1 MDERLYR
8 TLVAVAVV
16 LTAAWV
22 GWSIYDGFLRQ
33 RAPGELAWHA
43 GNRYFEDG
51 DYAKA
56 LKAYEEALGE
66 NPDFVHALRG
76 RARALMQLERYEEAL
91 AAFDEAIRREPGFA
105 ATWANR
111 GILQDRMGRH
121 RAAIADYERALAL
134 DPTLNEGP
142 SWLTRFLRLQPERPP
157 GIGDR
162 ARYLRAQLA
171 LPPSQRLLRVPELD
185 AAQRPY
191 KK

>member
-8 TLVAVAVV
+8 TLVRVAVI
-16 LTAAWV
+16 LTVAWV
-22 GWSIYDGFLRQ
+22 GWSVYDSFLRD
-33 RAPGELAWHA
+33 RAPGELAYHA
-43 GNRYFEDG
+43 GNRHFEDG
-51 DYAKA
+51 RWEAA
-56 LKAYEEALGE
+56 LRAYDEALAA
-66 NPDFVHALRG
+66 NPDFIHALRG
-76 RARALMQLERYEEAL
+76 RARSLMQLGRHEEAL

-111 GILQDRMGRH
+111 GILHDRMGH
-121 RAAIADYERALAL
+121 YEAAIADYERALAL
-134 DPTLNEGP
+134 DPSLNDGP
-142 SWLTRFLRLQPERPP
+142 NWLTRFLRLQPRRPP

-171 LPPSQRLLRVPELD
+171 LPPAERVLRVPELD